1 MLLKRTSQAGL
12 RSWNS
17 TRNQLLAPK
26 NTQSFSANASPP
38 RTRAPRWQRY
48 LRRTA
53 YFGLGVGFIYG
64 LDRQFNASAIGRNFR
79 TLWACALITADYK
92 INFTPEKSDQIP
104 ELHERV
110 ADIMF
115 NLFTSNGGLYIK
127 IGQAIGA
134 NAAFLPRPMQVKFA
148 RLFDDAPQIPYSEV
162 LSVFKSEFGRP
173 PSGPDGMFEYFDEHA
188 VASASIAQ
196 VHKARMWPE
205 PGQAEGEGHWVAVKV
220 QKPAVAKQTEWDLGA
235 YRIVMWL
242 YEKSFELPVYFIVD
256 FVADHLR
263 RELDF
268 ELEAENAQRTAAYV
282 AQDPQLSKTV
292 YIPRVFPALTTKRIM
307 TAEWI
312 DGVRLSDRDAI
323 LRLMGELPGAE
334 KPLRGGARAVM
345 QPMVELFSSQMFLW
359 GWVHCDP
366 HPGNVLVRPHPAAP
380 RTPQLVLLDHG
391 LYVQLTEEFRRD
403 WCAVWEGL
411 LAGEWAAVDS
421 VTSKWGMAMP
431 DLFASAVLNRPT
443 KLRRGRPTQ
452 SPEKRGKRLEDMTN
466 YERSVM
472 MKERLKGFLTDT
484 DRMPKVLIFL
494 LRNMRCASSVLFT
507 QPLLNHRNNK
517 TLGSP
522 VNRIKITGFAASR
535 AFTRNT
541 HAWWDLRTRLGEYY
555 HYVFFRS
562 VILSID
568 LAFWAARTRQW
579 IWQVLGLGSDGMGF
593 EDELERSMRGLA
605 KSNFGMDVP
614 ADAFDG

>member
-1 MLLKRTSQAGL
+1 MLLARTWRAGL
-12 RSWNS
+12 PSWKPCKNLLVLKPIRNFSVNS
-17 TRNQLLAPK
+17 PVKGAT
-26 NTQSFSANASPP
+26 
-38 RTRAPRWQRY
+38 PRWQRY

-53 YFGLGVGFIYG
+53 YFGLGVGAIYG
-64 LDRQFNASAIGRNFR
+64 FDRQFNASAIGRNLR

-92 INFTPEKSDQIP
+92 INFTAEKSDQIP

-110 ADIMF
+110 ANIMF

-148 RLFDDAPQIPYSEV
+148 SLFDDAPQIPYSEV
-162 LSVFKSEFGRP
+162 LSVFASEFGRP
-173 PSGPDGMFEYFDEHA
+173 PSGAGGMFEYFDEHA

-196 VHKARMWPE
+196 VHKARMWPG
-205 PGQAEGEGHWVAVKV
+205 PGEAEGEGQWVAVKV

-242 YEKSFELPVYFIVD
+242 FEKVAFDLPVYFVVD
-256 FVADHLR
+256 FVSDHLR

-268 ELEAENAQRTAAYV
+268 QLEAENAQRTAEYV
-282 AQDPQLSKTV
+282 AADPRLSKTV

-312 DGVRLSDRDAI
+312 DGVRLSDRNAI
-323 LRLMGELPGAE
+323 LRLMGELPGAPR
-334 KPLRGGARAVM
+334 PLRGGTRAIM
-345 QPMVELFSSQMFLW
+345 EPMVELFSAQMFLW

-411 LAGEWAAVDS
+411 LAGEWGVVEG
-421 VTSKWGMAMP
+421 VTRKWGVGMP
-431 DLFASAVLNRPT
+431 DLFASAVLMRPV
-443 KLRRGRPTQ
+443 KLGRGRPQ
-452 SPEKRGKRLEDMTN
+452 RDPEERGKPIEEMTN

-472 MKERLKGFLTDT
+472 MKAKLKGFLIDT

-494 LRNMRCASSVLFT
+494 LRNMRMV
-507 QPLLNHRNNK
+507 QGNNK
-517 TLGSP
+517 TLNSP
-522 VNRIKITGFAASR
+522 VNRIKITGFSASR
-535 AFTRNT
+535 ALTRSNA
-541 HAWWDLRTRLGEYY
+541 HADLRTRLREYY
-555 HYVFFRS
+555 HYAFFRS
-562 VILSID
+562 VMLSID
-568 LAFWAARTRQW
+568 IAFWVARTRQW
-579 IWQVLGLGSDGMGF
+579 LWRVLGLGRDGMGF
-593 EDELERSMRGLA
+593 EDEIERSVRGLA
-605 KSNFGMDVP
+605 KSSFGMDVG

>member
-1 MLLKRTSQAGL
+1 MVLARAWQAGL
-12 RSWNS
+12 RSRNPLSINS
-17 TRNQLLAPK
+17 PVLKHTRTFAVDSSVNGTRPK
-26 NTQSFSANASPP
+26 
-38 RTRAPRWQRY
+38 PRWQRY
-48 LRRTA
+48 LRRTG
-53 YFGLGVGFIYG
+53 YLGLGVGVAYG
-64 LDRQFNASAIGRNFR
+64 LDRQFNASAIGRNLR
-79 TLWACALITADYK
+79 TLWACAHITAEYK
-92 INFTPEKSDQIP
+92 MNFTPEKSEQIP

-110 ADIMF
+110 ANIMF

-134 NAAFLPRPMQVKFA
+134 NAGFLPKAMQVKFA
-148 RLFDDAPQIPYSEV
+148 SLFDDAPQIPYSEV
-162 LSVFKSEFGRP
+162 LSVFQSEFGRP
-173 PSGPDGMFEYFDEHA
+173 PSGPGGMFEYFDEHA

-205 PGQAEGEGHWVAVKV
+205 PGQAEGEGQWVAVKV

-242 YEKSFELPVYFIVD
+242 YEKSFDLPAYFVVD
-256 FVADHLR
+256 FVSDHLR

-282 AQDPQLSKTV
+282 AQDPRLSKTV

-312 DGVRLSDRDAI
+312 EGVRLSDRDAI
-323 LRLMGELPGAE
+323 RRLMGELPGAST
-334 KPLRGGARAVM
+334 PLRGGTRAIM
-345 QPMVELFSSQMFLW
+345 DPMVELFSSQMFLW

-366 HPGNVLVRPHPAAP
+366 HPGNVIVRPHPAAP

-411 LAGEWAAVDS
+411 LAGEWSVVDG
-421 VTSKWGMAMP
+421 VTRKWGVAMP
-431 DLFASAVLNRPT
+431 DLFASAVLMRPV
-443 KLRRGRPTQ
+443 KLGRGRPQ
-452 SPEKRGKRLEDMTN
+452 QRESEERGKPIEEMTN

-472 MKERLKGFLTDT
+472 MKAKLKGFLTDT

-494 LRNMRCASSVLFT
+494 LRNMRMV
-507 QPLLNHRNNK
+507 QGNNK

-535 AFTRNT
+535 ALTRRT
-541 HAWWDLRTRLGEYY
+541 TSVDLRTRLAEYY
-555 HYVFFRS
+555 HYAFFRA
-562 VILSID
+562 VMFSID
-568 LAFWAARTRQW
+568 LAFWVARTRQW
-579 IWQVLGLGSDGMGF
+579 VWHALGLGRDGMGF
-593 EDELERSMRGLA
+593 EDEIERSVRGIA
-605 KSNFGMDVP
+605 KSSFGMDVG
-614 ADAFDG
+614 ADVFDG

>member
-1 MLLKRTSQAGL
+1 MVLGRAWRVGL
-12 RSWNS
+12 HSWKPANKLV
-17 TRNQLLAPK
+17 TVLGTPRN
-26 NTQSFSANASPP
+26 FSVSSSSIGP
-38 RTRAPRWQRY
+38 RPRWQRY
-48 LRRTA
+48 LRRTG
-53 YFGLGVGFIYG
+53 YFGLGVGVVWG
-64 LDRQFNASAIGRNFR
+64 LDRQFNASAIGRNLR

-92 INFTPEKSDQIP
+92 MNFTPEKSDQIP

-110 ADIMF
+110 ANIMF

-134 NAAFLPRPMQVKFA
+134 NAAFLPRPMQLKFA
-148 RLFDDAPQIPYSEV
+148 SLFDDAPQIPYSDV
-162 LSVFKSEFGRP
+162 LSVFASEFGRP
-173 PSGPDGMFEYFDEHA
+173 PSGPGGIFEYFDEHA
-188 VASASIAQ
+188 MASASIAQ
-196 VHKARMWPE
+196 VHKARMWPG
-205 PGQAEGEGHWVAVKV
+205 PGEAEGEGQWVAVKV

-242 YEKSFELPVYFIVD
+242 FEKVAFDLPVYFVVD
-256 FVADHLR
+256 FVSDHLR
-263 RELDF
+263 LELDF
-268 ELEAENAQRTAAYV
+268 EREAENSIRTKSYV
-282 AQDPQLSKTV
+282 AADPRLSQTV

-323 LRLMGELPGAE
+323 LRLMGELPGAAA
-334 KPLRGGARAVM
+334 PLRGGTRAIM
-345 QPMVELFSSQMFLW
+345 EPMVELFSAQMFRW

-411 LAGEWAAVDS
+411 LAGEFGVVDG
-421 VTSKWGMAMP
+421 VTRKWGVGMP
-431 DLFASAVLNRPT
+431 DLFASAVLMRPVR
-443 KLRRGRPTQ
+443 LGRGRPQ
-452 SPEKRGKRLEDMTN
+452 RVAEERGKPLEEMTN
-466 YERSVM
+466 YERSVV
-472 MKERLKGFLTDT
+472 MKAKLKGFLTDT

-494 LRNMRCASSVLFT
+494 LRNMRMV
-507 QPLLNHRNNK
+507 QGNNK

-535 AFTRNT
+535 ALTRST
-541 HAWWDLRTRLGEYY
+541 PHASFGQRLHEYY
-555 HYVFFRS
+555 HYTVFRT
-562 VILSID
+562 VMLSLD
-568 LAFWAARTRQW
+568 VAFLLARTRQW
-579 IWQVLGLGSDGMGF
+579 LWRVLGLGRDSMGF
-593 EDELERSMRGLA
+593 EDEIERSVRGLA
-605 KSNFGMDVP
+605 KSSFGMDVG